1 MSTQIL
7 YGGQYY
13 VPRKIAASNLL
24 STRATNI
31 RMLVE
36 AFPKLVDGSTRR
48 FRADIEQDANIGF
61 DQRAER
67 IEEPPVAIE
76 LLLILLLQAEYDLHR
91 ASTLRYLASICN
103 DDM

>member
-1 MSTQIL
+1 MSNWLTFPEFIDRRA
-7 YGGQYY
+7 GG
-13 VPRKIAASNLL
+13 L
-24 STRATNI
+24 
-31 RMLVE
+31 
-36 AFPKLVDGSTRR
+36 
-48 FRADIEQDANIGF
+48 RADIEQDANIGF